1 MPDNNPN
8 LSNDFNVSQQASAI
22 QKQREEQTKQLLDA
36 KRQQQEMKRQ
46 EQVSQIKDDK
56 LRSDIVREMA
66 TRDKDI
72 TDKLEALEK
81 EQIKKI
87 NAIVSKE
94 INKQGNP
101 VLSMFKGSTKSP
113 QAITAEV
120 QNNMANEHK
129 VESQSYVRGLYD
141 AVNDNIDKQ
150 IDKAKQEEKAV
161 ELKREFA
168 VKNRLPEDTFEK
180 KTIDYADKNTLKDDY
195 DKTRDTSEG
204 KTVADLRKPPSKDKS
219 VGKSRGRKI

>member
-1 MPDNNPN
+1 MSDNN
-8 LSNDFNVSQQASAI
+8 LSNNFNVSQQALAI
-22 QKQREEQTKQLLDA
+22 QKQREEQTKQMLDA
-36 KRQQQEMKRQ
+36 KRQQQETKRQ
-46 EQVSQIKDDK
+46 EQVNKIKDDK
-56 LRSDIVREMA
+56 SRLYIVRQMA
-66 TRDKDI
+66 ERDKSI
-72 TDKLEALEK
+72 TDKLEALQKDQAE
-81 EQIKKI
+81 KI
-87 NAIVSKE
+87 NAIITKE

-101 VLSMFKGSTKSP
+101 VLSMLKGMGKSP

-120 QNNMANEHK
+120 QNKLGDKHK

-150 IDKAKQEEKAV
+150 IDNAKQAEKAV

-195 DKTRDTSEG
+195 DKTRDMSEG